1 MALSYG
7 AYTNARLHDLH
18 KTQGELAEAIGY
30 VRAYV
35 SRAINNDNRAF
46 KNVRA
51 RIDAQLDAWEKEKE
65 QEETTNE

>member
-1 MALSYG
+1 MTLSYG
-7 AYTNARLHDLH
+7 AYTNARLHDLR
-18 KTQGELAEAIGY
+18 KTQGELAAAIGY

>member
-18 KTQGELAEAIGY
+18 KTQGELAAAICY
-30 VRAYV
+30 DRSYV

-51 RIDAQLDAWEKEKE
+51 RIDAQLDAWEKGKE
-65 QEETTNE
+65 QENV